1 MNLLFHLFHAA
12 LKHQI
17 NSDSS
22 REHPWL
28 TTKMTFEPLSSLT
41 VKCCSS
47 CSLKFLK
54 ALLMPD
60 VNSDCGSTSGVGDV
74 TSAFSRPPVSPTSS
88 EGGSASSAES
98 KTEFKSW
105 AWSSSY
111 AAPEAEW
118 ISSVCAS
125 DLFFSAGEPSFTDRN
140 PSHKQQQQ
148 HEEAPPPVST
158 APSCWMT
165 SHLSLM
171 RSSSCCCRQLPNR
184 DRGTQVTNGKP
195 VKSSIRR
202 MRTVYCTCLG
212 EAPKS
217 SSCPS
222 DSSGISTEKDYIFRN
237 DFWSEFRA
245 VVHLQD
251 SVFSSWPTSSCGLSD
266 WNFGASTSDLIWP
279 VFGVLSDWI
288 LVHHWA
294 LCIVQYQCGPLGAED
309 AFALYET
316 WRQPWA
322 GHWRTAGLAAFSDW
336 CQSQTWMVLSLSNQ
350 VKRSGTHLTGGLAL
364 NVRWDQTEALLS
376 FFLKSEMER
385 QETWSSL
392 WHTLVSVHSSF
403 STFDHLQ

>member
-1 MNLLFHLFHAA
+1 
-12 LKHQI
+12 
-17 NSDSS
+17 
-22 REHPWL
+22 
-28 TTKMTFEPLSSLT
+28 
-41 VKCCSS
+41 
-47 CSLKFLK
+47 
-54 ALLMPD
+54 
-60 VNSDCGSTSGVGDV
+60 
-74 TSAFSRPPVSPTSS
+74 
-88 EGGSASSAES
+88 
-98 KTEFKSW
+98 
-105 AWSSSY
+105 
-111 AAPEAEW
+111 
-118 ISSVCAS
+118 
-125 DLFFSAGEPSFTDRN
+125 
-140 PSHKQQQQ
+140 
-148 HEEAPPPVST
+148 
-158 APSCWMT
+158 
-165 SHLSLM
+165 M

-184 DRGTQVTNGKP
+184 NRGTQVTNGKP

-222 DSSGISTEKDYIFRN
+222 DSSGISTEKNDIFRN
-237 DFWSEFRA
+237 YFWSAFRA

-294 LCIVQYQCGPLGAED
+294 LCTVQYQCGPVGAED

-316 WRQPWA
+316 WQQPWVI
-322 GHWRTAGLAAFSDW
+322 GGRQVWSAFDW